1 MDNTSAPPAA
11 KAPAPVVEPVPTA
24 WHFAALL
31 AGNVALALGPWM
43 VRLADTGPVSAAFW
57 RIALA
62 LPVIA
67 LLAWRERRKAGGGR
81 PPRGLVLLV
90 LGAGAFFAVDLGSWH
105 TGIEMT
111 RLGNATLFG
120 NAGSL
125 ILMLW
130 SIAVVRRMPQR
141 LEWLAVA
148 MALAG
153 AAILLGRSLQISA
166 QTLAGDVFC
175 IVAGI
180 CYAFYLLPA
189 QKARA
194 SLGPWQVLLLAGLS
208 AAPLLLLGSI
218 AFGEPVWPRDW
229 TPVLTLAV
237 TSQILGQG
245 LMVYSLRHF
254 SPLVIGVALLTQPA
268 IAAYIGWAAFDEVLS
283 PPDILGMALLAG
295 ALLAVKAAGT
305 RPRRALPE
313 TS

>member
-11 KAPAPVVEPVPTA
+11 KAPAPVAEPVPTA

-31 AGNVALALGPWM
+31 AGNVALALGPWL

-67 LLAWRERRKAGGGR
+67 LLAWREGRKAAGGR

-208 AAPLLLLGSI
+208 AAPLLLLGGI

-229 TPVLTLAV
+229 TPVLALAV

-268 IAAYIGWAAFDEVLS
+268 IAAYVGWAAFDEVLS